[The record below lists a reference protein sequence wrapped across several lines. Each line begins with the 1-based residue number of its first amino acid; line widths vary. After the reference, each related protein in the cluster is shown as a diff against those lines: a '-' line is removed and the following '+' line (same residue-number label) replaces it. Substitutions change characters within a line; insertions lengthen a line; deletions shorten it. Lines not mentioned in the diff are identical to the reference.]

1 MKRSIW
7 LLLALCPAL
16 LILVLQDGAAQD
28 IKGTIQG
35 GKGVSIALPDFRG
48 TGAAQNLMSAF
59 NETLWGDIA
68 NSGVVKTV
76 PKTMYPITV
85 PQQPSDFREPPPSAP
100 DTSRGRNRSQIVT
113 PSTGGGLWLTDW
125 SGPPVSAN
133 YLAFGYV
140 AVQNDV
146 LVLSGWLFDLSRGTP
161 ANAQVIGKRY
171 LSSVDEAGARKVAH
185 EFAADILALLGG
197 KSLYGTKIVFV
208 SDRTAAR
215 KSGIKEV
222 WTMDPDGS
230 NQHQMTHFNALSIE
244 PTISPDGTKI
254 AFASY
259 ARGNPAIFI
268 FSVDPVRQLPF
279 YNQVASVNETPEFT
293 PDGKQ
298 ILYSSSASGWAQ
310 IYIANL
316 DGSGLRRISSSAAIE
331 VEPKVNPKTGTDIA
345 FVSGR
350 SGPQQ
355 IYRMNIDGGDVE
367 RLTNGEG
374 EASNPSWSP
383 DGQKLAFSWT
393 RGYATGNFNI
403 FVMDVAS
410 RNYIQLTHSEGRNEN
425 PSWAPDGVHIAFM
438 SNRGGT
444 FQIYSMLADGSQVR
458 QLTTQG
464 NNQSP
469 VWGK

>member
-1 MKRSIW
+1 MKRFLW
-7 LLLALCPAL
+7 LLVIASPLL
-16 LILVLQDGAAQD
+16 LILTRQDSSAQD
-28 IKGTIQG
+28 IRGNIVNETH
-35 GKGVSIALPDFRG
+35 VAIAIPDLRG
-48 TGAAQNLMSAF
+48 SGAAQNLMSVF
-59 NETLWGDIA
+59 NETLWGDISS
-68 NSGVVKTV
+68 SGVVKMV

-85 PQQPSDFREPPPSAP
+85 PQQPSDFREPPPPTPEPAH
-100 DTSRGRNRSQIVT
+100 GRRRNQSELVT
-113 PSTGGGLWLTDW
+113 PPTGGGLWISDW
-125 SGPPVSAN
+125 SGPPVNAN
-133 YLAFGYV
+133 YLAFGYT

-146 LVLSGWLFDLSRGTP
+146 LVLSGWLYDLSRGTP
-161 ANAQVIGKRY
+161 ANAQVLGKRY
-171 LSSVDEAGARKVAH
+171 LASVDEAGARKVAH
-185 EFAADILALLGG
+185 EFAADILMLLGG
-197 KSLYGTKIVFV
+197 KSLYGTSIVFV
-208 SDRTAAR
+208 SNRTGS
-215 KSGIKEV
+215 KNKEV
-222 WTMDPDGS
+222 WMMDPDGS
-230 NQHQMTHFNALSIE
+230 NQRQITHYNSLSIE
-244 PTISPDGTKI
+244 PTISPDGSKI

-259 ARGNPAIFI
+259 AKGNPAIFI
-268 FSVDPVRQLPF
+268 FSVDPLRQLPF

-310 IYIANL
+310 IYSANL
-316 DGSGLRRISSSAAIE
+316 DGSGLHRLSSSAAIE
-331 VEPKVNPKTGTDIA
+331 VEPKVNPKTGTEIA

-374 EASNPSWSP
+374 EASNPSWNP
-383 DGQKLAFSWT
+383 DGAHLAFSWT
-393 RGYATGNFNI
+393 RGYATGNWNV

-425 PSWAPDGVHIAFM
+425 PSWAPDGVHIVFQ

-444 FQIYSMLADGSQVR
+444 YQIYSMLADGTQVK

-464 NNQSP
+464 NNWSP

>member
-7 LLLALCPAL
+7 LLLALCPAV

-28 IKGTIQG
+28 IQSKITKEGRV
-35 GKGVSIALPDFRG
+35 KIAIPDFRG
-48 TGAAQNLMSAF
+48 GGAAQNLMPAF

-68 NSGVVKTV
+68 NSGVVEMV
-76 PKTMYPITV
+76 PKTMYPLTV
-85 PQQPSDFREPPPSAP
+85 PQQPSDFREPPPPAP
-100 DTSRGRNRSQIVT
+100 ENPRSRNRSALVT
-113 PSTGGGLWLTDW
+113 PPNGGGLWMTDW
-125 SGPPVSAN
+125 SGPPVLAN

-146 LVLSGWLFDLSRGTP
+146 LVLYGWLYDLSRGTP

-171 LSSVDEAGARKVAH
+171 LSSVNEAGARKVAH
-185 EFAADILALLGG
+185 EFAADILVLFGG
-197 KSLYGTKIVFV
+197 KSLYGTHIYFT
-208 SDRTAAR
+208 SNRSNSR
-215 KSGIKEV
+215 GNREIWE
-222 WTMDPDGS
+222 MDPDGS
-230 NQHQMTHFNALSIE
+230 NQHQLTHFNSLSIE
-244 PTISPDGTKI
+244 PAISPDGTKF

-259 ARGNPAIFI
+259 VRGNPGIFI

-298 ILYSSSASGWAQ
+298 ILYSSSASGWNQ

-316 DGSGLRRISSSAAIE
+316 DGSGLKRISSSSAIE
-331 VEPKVNPKTGTDIA
+331 VEPKVNPKTGNEIA

-374 EASNPSWSP
+374 EASNPSWNP

-393 RGYATGNFNI
+393 RGYATGNWNLFW
-403 FVMDVAS
+403 MDVAS
-410 RNYIQLTHSEGRNEN
+410 RNFVQLTHSEGRNEN
-425 PSWAPDGVHIAFM
+425 PSWAPDGVHIVFM
-438 SNRGGT
+438 STRSGT
-444 FQIYSMLADGSQVR
+444 HQIYSMLADGTQVQ

-464 NNQSP
+464 DNQTP

>member
-1 MKRSIW
+1 MKRSTW
-7 LLLALCPAL
+7 LLLALCPVL
-16 LILVLQDGAAQD
+16 LILVWQDGIAQD
-28 IKGTIQG
+28 IKVTIEG
-35 GKGVSIALPDFRG
+35 GQRVAIAIPDLRG
-48 TGAAQNLMSAF
+48 TGAAQNLMPAF
-59 NETLWGDIA
+59 NETMWGDIA
-68 NSGVVKTV
+68 NSGVVKMV
-76 PKTMYPITV
+76 PKTMYPTTV
-85 PQQPSDFREPPPSAP
+85 PQQPSDFREPPPPAP
-100 DTSRGRNRSQIVT
+100 DTSRSRNRNAVVT
-113 PSTGGGLWLTDW
+113 PPTGGGLWLSDW
-125 SGPPVSAN
+125 SGPPASAN
-133 YLAFGYV
+133 YLAFGYT

-171 LSSVDEAGARKVAH
+171 LASVDEAGARKVAH

-197 KSLYGTKIVFV
+197 KSLYGSHIVFV
-208 SDRTAAR
+208 SNRTGA
-215 KSGIKEV
+215 KIKEI
-222 WTMDPDGS
+222 WMMDPDGS
-230 NQHQMTHFNALSIE
+230 NQRQISHFNNTSIE
-244 PTISPDGTKI
+244 PAISADSTKI
-254 AFASY
+254 AFTSY

-298 ILYSSSASGWAQ
+298 ILYSSSASGWTQ

-331 VEPKVNPKTGTDIA
+331 VEPKVNPKTGTEIA

-374 EASNPSWSP
+374 EASNPSWNP
-383 DGQKLAFSWT
+383 DGQHLAFAWT
-393 RGYATGNFNI
+393 RGYATGNWNI

-410 RNYIQLTHSEGRNEN
+410 RHYDQLTHSEGRNEN
-425 PSWAPDGVHIAFM
+425 PSWAPDGVHIVFM
-438 SNRGGT
+438 SNRSGRA
-444 FQIYSMLADGSQVR
+444 QIYTMLADGSQVQ

-464 NNQSP
+464 SNESP